1 MALQWIRALEPSH
14 RGWYA
19 GAVGWMGPDG
29 RGDFT
34 VGIRSALIHGHR
46 ALLFAGAG
54 IVAGSDPAAEWAETE
69 LKLSVAREAI
79 ADAGR

>member
-1 MALQWIRALEPSH
+1 M
-14 RGWYA
+14 
-19 GAVGWMGPDG
+19 GADG

-34 VGIRSALIHGHR
+34 VGIRSALIHGRR